1 MIQNIRK
8 SDSLIDGGPL
18 CGLIYPGNSSA
29 IAMNQKTASERRVNE
44 ESLDLIRC
52 KMNNS
57 SDLGLDEEQ
66 VEMSIEEY
74 RRFLILKME
83 NPGVKLSPTGLMDK
97 AWHTH
102 ILDTRRYAE
111 DCEAMFGRF
120 LHHHPSYKGAES
132 GQRGDVL
139 TRASEVMSSLYS
151 EMYGHDPLGEDG
163 GCNTD
168 DDGSACTGVSCCD
181 G

>member
-1 MIQNIRK
+1 MSMETTVESRI
-8 SDSLIDGGPL
+8 
-18 CGLIYPGNSSA
+18 
-29 IAMNQKTASERRVNE
+29 NE

-52 KMNNS
+52 KMN
-57 SDLGLDEEQ
+57 DTPEFGLGRGE
-66 VEMSIEEY
+66 VEMSVEEY
-74 RRFLILKME
+74 RRFLVLKME
-83 NPGVKLSPTGLMDK
+83 NPGVKLAPTGLMDK
-97 AWHTH
+97 AWHMH

-120 LHHHPSYKGAES
+120 LHHHPSYNGTES
-132 GQRGDVL
+132 GERADVL
-139 TRASEVMSSLYS
+139 TRASEMMTKLYS
-151 EMYGHDPLGEDG
+151 ESFGHDPLDVGS

>member
-1 MIQNIRK
+1 MSIR
-8 SDSLIDGGPL
+8 I
-18 CGLIYPGNSSA
+18 I
-29 IAMNQKTASERRVNE
+29 SESRINE

-52 KMNNS
+52 KMN
-57 SDLGLDEEQ
+57 DTPELGLEGEE
-66 VEMSIEEY
+66 VEIAVEEY
-74 RRFLILKME
+74 RRFLVLKME
-83 NPGVKLSPTGLMDK
+83 NPSVKMVPTGLMDK

-102 ILDTRRYAE
+102 ILDTRRYAV

-132 GQRGDVL
+132 GEREDVL

-151 EMYGHDPLGEDG
+151 ERYGHDPLGEDG

>member
-1 MIQNIRK
+1 MNPTQILSLENLINE
-8 SDSLIDGGPL
+8 DSI
-18 CGLIYPGNSSA
+18 
-29 IAMNQKTASERRVNE
+29 
-44 ESLDLIRC
+44 DLIRW
-52 KMNNS
+52 KMNNA
-57 SDLGLDEEQ
+57 SDSGLNKEE

-83 NPGVKLSPTGLMDK
+83 NPRVPLAPTDIMDR
-97 AWHTH
+97 AWHMH

-111 DCEAMFGRF
+111 DCEVMFGRF
-120 LHHHPSYKGAES
+120 LHHHPSYNGPES
-132 GQRGDVL
+132 KAREATL
-139 TRASEVMSSLYS
+139 IRASGRMSSLYS
-151 EMYGHDPLGEDG
+151 ERFGHDPLDESA